1 MSHEIDMQE
10 LAEAIAAA
18 LAKHLVPEDPNQLYD
33 HADLARLFKVSRS
46 TIFKRAKEENWP
58 RTRLGTDEKSTRFS
72 RADIAAIQAM
82 RHQEPAPEKVVP
94 NVGIRARKRNQK

>member
-1 MSHEIDMQE
+1 MAQEIDIQE

-18 LAKHLVPEDPNQLYD
+18 LARHIAPDDPAQLYD
-33 HADLARLFKVSRS
+33 HGDLARLFKVSRS
-46 TIFKRAKEENWP
+46 TIFRRAKEENWP

-82 RHQEPAPEKVVP
+82 STQAPPPAKTVP
-94 NVGIRARKRNQK
+94 SVGTRANRRRK